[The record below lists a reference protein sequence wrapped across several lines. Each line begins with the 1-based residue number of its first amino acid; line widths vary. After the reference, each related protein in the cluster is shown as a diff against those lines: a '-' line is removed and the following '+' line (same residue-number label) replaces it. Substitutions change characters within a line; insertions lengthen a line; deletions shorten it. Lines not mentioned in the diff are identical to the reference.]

1 MKISNLLNNSLVI
14 LLLFYFSSQL
24 SLANEPIDIWKIEK
38 IVDENKVN
46 KEDKKIVE
54 AEIIQ
59 GVKIEQQNKNIIVNE
74 KLDTSSIKLAGL
86 YDPDENGLSIDMWTN
101 SDGDEIK
108 NLFKKID
115 SMELSNFSKNLLDIV
130 MLTNSYLPKNNIS
143 SEEFI
148 NFKFK
153 YLKNKKDFELI
164 ILQ

>member
-148 NFKFK
+148 NFKLK